1 MMDKCQRVEVGF
13 FAPLHGHSTD
23 QNRIISNVKTVDIM
37 ADNDGGG
44 SNAALASG
52 VFNIALT
59 TQTGDEVA
67 VGDRS

>member
-1 MMDKCQRVEVGF
+1 
-13 FAPLHGHSTD
+13 
-23 QNRIISNVKTVDIM
+23 M

-44 SNAALASG
+44 SNAAVASG

-67 VGDRS
+67 VGELIYRNQSSDRGGDRLPSDARRRYGASLTKVS

>member
-1 MMDKCQRVEVGF
+1 
-13 FAPLHGHSTD
+13 
-23 QNRIISNVKTVDIM
+23 M

-44 SNAALASG
+44 SNAAVASG